1 MNAQTL
7 SDAATI
13 DTFVKDATGQTVIV
27 TGSNRGIGLGW
38 IKHYLNA
45 GDSVVATCRTPAEAT
60 DLIVLKEEYGSKLL
74 IEQLDVS
81 NEEHFDRLGEALAR
95 HRVCIDIAINNAGS
109 GSGKPF
115 GEWNTES
122 FAITF
127 QVHTIGSALF
137 AQMVTPLLNDG
148 AKMVLT
154 TSGVGSITRANR
166 QNEMDAYAIA
176 KAGVN
181 MLAKRLSVRL
191 ADRNIV
197 VIAFTPGSV
206 LTNMNSNGTISVEES
221 VGLMTSTLDKLT
233 IEASGGFFQNDGTVV
248 PW

>member
-1 MNAQTL
+1 M
-7 SDAATI
+7 DE
-13 DTFVKDATGQTVIV
+13 FVENVAGQTVII

-38 IKHYLNA
+38 VKHYLNA
-45 GDSVVATCRTPAEAT
+45 GDSVIATCRTPEEAT
-60 DLIVLKEEYGSKLL
+60 DLIALKEEYGNKLL
-74 IEQLDVS
+74 IVQLELA
-81 NEEHFDRLGEALAR
+81 NEEDFKRLGNALAE
-95 HRVCIDIAINNAGS
+95 HNVCLDIAINNAGS

-115 GEWNTES
+115 GEWDSES

-127 QVHTIGSALF
+127 EVHTIGSALF

-154 TSGVGSITRANR
+154 SSGVGSITRANR

-181 MLAKRLSVRL
+181 MLARRLSVRL
-191 ADRNIV
+191 ADRNIIV
-197 VIAFTPGSV
+197 VAVTPGSV
-206 LTNMNSNGTISVEES
+206 LTGMNPNGTISVEES
-221 VGLMTSTLDKLT
+221 VGLMSSTLDKLT
-233 IEASGGFFQNDGTVV
+233 IEDSGGFFQNNGTVV

>member
-1 MNAQTL
+1 M
-7 SDAATI
+7 DE
-13 DTFVKDATGQTVIV
+13 FVKDIAGQTVII

-38 IKHYLNA
+38 VKHYLNA
-45 GDSVVATCRTPAEAT
+45 GDSVIATCRTPEEAR
-60 DLIVLKEEYGSKLL
+60 DLIALKEEYGNKLL
-74 IEQLDVS
+74 IVQLELA
-81 NEEHFDRLGEALAR
+81 NEEDFKRLGNALAE
-95 HRVCIDIAINNAGS
+95 HNVCIDIAINNAGS

-115 GEWNTES
+115 GEWDSES

-181 MLAKRLSVRL
+181 MLAKRMSVRL
-191 ADRNIV
+191 ADRNIIV
-197 VIAFTPGSV
+197 AALTPGSV
-206 LTNMNSNGTISVEES
+206 LTGMNPNGTISVEES
-221 VGLMTSTLDKLT
+221 VGLMSSTLDKLT
-233 IEASGGFFQNDGTVV
+233 VEDSGSFFQNDGTVV

>member
-1 MNAQTL
+1 M
-7 SDAATI
+7 DE
-13 DTFVKDATGQTVIV
+13 FVKDIAGQTVII

-38 IKHYLNA
+38 VKHYLNA
-45 GDSVVATCRTPAEAT
+45 GDSVIATCRTPEEET
-60 DLIVLKEEYGSKLL
+60 DLIALKEEYGNKLL
-74 IEQLDVS
+74 IVQLELA
-81 NEEHFDRLGEALAR
+81 NEEDFKRLGDALAE
-95 HRVCIDIAINNAGS
+95 HNVCIDIAINNAGS

-115 GEWNTES
+115 GEWDSES

-181 MLAKRLSVRL
+181 MLAKRMSVRL
-191 ADRNIV
+191 ADRNIIV
-197 VIAFTPGSV
+197 AALTPGSV
-206 LTNMNSNGTISVEES
+206 LTGMNPNGTISVEES
-221 VGLMTSTLDKLT
+221 VGLMSSTLDKLT
-233 IEASGGFFQNDGTVV
+233 VEDSGSFFQNDGTLV

>member
-1 MNAQTL
+1 MNAQMP

-13 DTFVKDATGQTVIV
+13 DAFVENVAGQTVIV

-38 IKHYLNA
+38 VKHYLNA
-45 GDSVVATCRTPAEAT
+45 GDSVIATCRTPEEAT
-60 DLIVLKEEYGSKLL
+60 DLIALKEEYGNKLL
-74 IEQLDVS
+74 IVQLELA
-81 NEEHFDRLGEALAR
+81 NEEDFKRLGDALADR
-95 HRVCIDIAINNAGS
+95 NVCIDIAINNAGS

-115 GEWNTES
+115 GEWDSES

-127 QVHTIGSALF
+127 EVHTIGSALF

-154 TSGVGSITRANR
+154 SSGVGSITRANR

-181 MLAKRLSVRL
+181 MLARRLSVRL
-191 ADRNIV
+191 ADRNILV
-197 VIAFTPGSV
+197 VAVTPGSV
-206 LTNMNSNGTISVEES
+206 LTGMNPNGTISVEES
-221 VGLMTSTLDKLT
+221 VGLMSRTLDKLT
-233 IEASGGFFQNDGTVV
+233 IEDSGGFFQNNGTVV

>member
-1 MNAQTL
+1 M
-7 SDAATI
+7 DE
-13 DTFVKDATGQTVIV
+13 FVKDIAGQTVII

-38 IKHYLNA
+38 VKHYLNA
-45 GDSVVATCRTPAEAT
+45 GDSVIATCRTPEEAT
-60 DLIVLKEEYGSKLL
+60 DLIALKVEYGNKLL
-74 IEQLDVS
+74 IMQLELA
-81 NEEHFDRLGEALAR
+81 NEEDFKRLGDALAE
-95 HRVCIDIAINNAGS
+95 HNVCIDIAINNAGS

-115 GEWNTES
+115 GEWDSES

-137 AQMVTPLLNDG
+137 VQMVTPLLNDG

-181 MLAKRLSVRL
+181 MLAKRMSVRL
-191 ADRNIV
+191 ADRNIIV
-197 VIAFTPGSV
+197 AALTPGSV
-206 LTNMNSNGTISVEES
+206 LTGMNPNGSISVEES
-221 VGLMTSTLDKLT
+221 VGLMSSTLDKLT
-233 IEASGGFFQNDGTVV
+233 MEDSGGFFQNDGTVV

>member
-1 MNAQTL
+1 M
-7 SDAATI
+7 DE
-13 DTFVKDATGQTVIV
+13 FVKDVAGQTVIV

-38 IKHYLNA
+38 VKHYLNA
-45 GDSVVATCRTPAEAT
+45 GDSVIATCRTPEEAT
-60 DLIVLKEEYGSKLL
+60 DLIALKEEYGNKLL
-74 IEQLDVS
+74 VVQLELA
-81 NEEHFDRLGEALAR
+81 NEEDFKRLGDALAG
-95 HRVCIDIAINNAGS
+95 HNVCIDIAINNAGS

-115 GEWNTES
+115 GEWDSES

-127 QVHTIGSALF
+127 EVHTIGSALF
-137 AQMVTPLLNDG
+137 AQMVTPLLKDG

-154 TSGVGSITRANR
+154 SSGVGSITRANR

-181 MLAKRLSVRL
+181 MLARRLSVRL

-197 VIAFTPGSV
+197 VVAVTPGSV
-206 LTNMNSNGTISVEES
+206 LTGMNPNGTISVEES
-221 VGLMTSTLDKLT
+221 VGLMSSTLEKLT
-233 IEASGGFFQNDGTVV
+233 MEDSGGFFHNNGTVV

>member
-1 MNAQTL
+1 M
-7 SDAATI
+7 DE
-13 DTFVKDATGQTVIV
+13 FVENVAGQTVIV

-38 IKHYLNA
+38 VKHYLNA
-45 GDSVVATCRTPAEAT
+45 GDSVIATCRTPEEAT
-60 DLIVLKEEYGSKLL
+60 DLIALKEEYGNKLL
-74 IEQLDVS
+74 IVQLELA
-81 NEEHFDRLGEALAR
+81 NEEDFKRLGDALAE
-95 HRVCIDIAINNAGS
+95 HNVCLDIAINNAGS

-115 GEWNTES
+115 GEWDSES

-127 QVHTIGSALF
+127 EVHTIGSALF
-137 AQMVTPLLNDG
+137 AQMVTPLLKDG

-154 TSGVGSITRANR
+154 SSGVGSITRANR

-181 MLAKRLSVRL
+181 MLARRLSVRL

-197 VIAFTPGSV
+197 VIAVTPGSV
-206 LTNMNSNGTISVEES
+206 LTGMNPNGTISVEES
-221 VGLMTSTLDKLT
+221 VGLMSSTLDKLT
-233 IEASGGFFQNDGTVV
+233 IEDSGGFFHNNGTVV

>member
-1 MNAQTL
+1 M
-7 SDAATI
+7 DE
-13 DTFVKDATGQTVIV
+13 FVENVAGQTVII

-38 IKHYLNA
+38 VKHYLNA
-45 GDSVVATCRTPAEAT
+45 GDSVIATCRTPEEAT
-60 DLIVLKEEYGSKLL
+60 DLIALKEEYGNKLL
-74 IEQLDVS
+74 IVQLELA
-81 NEEHFDRLGEALAR
+81 NEEDFKRLGDALAE
-95 HRVCIDIAINNAGS
+95 HNVCVDIAINNAGS

-115 GEWNTES
+115 GEWDSES

-127 QVHTIGSALF
+127 EVHTIGSALF

-154 TSGVGSITRANR
+154 SSGVGSITRANR

-181 MLAKRLSVRL
+181 MLARRLSVRL

-197 VIAFTPGSV
+197 VVAVTPGSV
-206 LTNMNSNGTISVEES
+206 LTGMNPNGTISVEES
-221 VGLMTSTLDKLT
+221 VGLMSSTLDKLT
-233 IEASGGFFQNDGTVV
+233 IEDSGGFFHNNGTVV

>member
-1 MNAQTL
+1 M
-7 SDAATI
+7 DE
-13 DTFVKDATGQTVIV
+13 FVKDVAGQTVII

-38 IKHYLNA
+38 VKHYLNA
-45 GDSVVATCRTPAEAT
+45 GDSVIATCRTPEEAT
-60 DLIVLKEEYGSKLL
+60 DLIALKEEYGNKLL
-74 IEQLDVS
+74 IVQLELA
-81 NEEHFDRLGEALAR
+81 NEEDFKRLGDALADR
-95 HRVCIDIAINNAGS
+95 NVCIDIAINNAGS

-115 GEWNTES
+115 GEWDSES

-127 QVHTIGSALF
+127 EVHTIGSALF
-137 AQMVTPLLNDG
+137 AQMVTPLLKDG

-154 TSGVGSITRANR
+154 SSGVGSITRANR

-181 MLAKRLSVRL
+181 MLARRLSVRL

-197 VIAFTPGSV
+197 VVAVTPGAV
-206 LTNMNSNGTISVEES
+206 LTGMNPNGTISVEES
-221 VGLMTSTLDKLT
+221 VGLMSSTLDKLT
-233 IEASGGFFQNDGTVV
+233 IEDSGGFFHNNGTVV

>member
-1 MNAQTL
+1 MKN
-7 SDAATI
+7 
-13 DTFVKDATGQTVIV
+13 FVRDATGQIVII

-38 IKHYLNA
+38 VKHYLNA

-60 DLIVLKEEYGSKLL
+60 DLIALKEEYGNKLL
-74 IEQLDVS
+74 IEQLDLS
-81 NEEHFDRLGEALAR
+81 NEEHFDRLGDALAR
-95 HRVCIDIAINNAGS
+95 HGVRIDIAINNAGS

-115 GEWNTES
+115 GEWDTEG

-127 QVHTIGSALF
+127 EVHTIGSALF
-137 AQMVTPLLNDG
+137 AQMVAPLLNDG
-148 AKMVLT
+148 AKLVLT
-154 TSGVGSITRANR
+154 SSGVGSIARANR

-181 MLAKRLSVRL
+181 MLARRLSVRL

-197 VIAFTPGSV
+197 VVALTPGSV
-206 LTNMNSNGTISVEES
+206 LTGMNPRGTISVEES

-233 IEASGGFFQNDGTVV
+233 MEDSGGFFQNNGTVV

>member
-1 MNAQTL
+1 M
-7 SDAATI
+7 DE
-13 DTFVKDATGQTVIV
+13 FVKDVAGQTVIV

-38 IKHYLNA
+38 VKHYLNA
-45 GDSVVATCRTPAEAT
+45 GDSVIATCRTPEEAT
-60 DLIVLKEEYGSKLL
+60 DLITLKEEYGNKLL
-74 IEQLDVS
+74 VVQLELA
-81 NEEHFDRLGEALAR
+81 NEEDFKRLGDALAG
-95 HRVCIDIAINNAGS
+95 HNVCIDIAINNAGS

-115 GEWNTES
+115 GEWDSES

-127 QVHTIGSALF
+127 EVHTIGSALF
-137 AQMVTPLLNDG
+137 AQMVTPLLKDG

-154 TSGVGSITRANR
+154 SSGVGSITRANR

-181 MLAKRLSVRL
+181 MLARRLSVRL

-197 VIAFTPGSV
+197 VVAVTPGSV
-206 LTNMNSNGTISVEES
+206 LTGMNPNGTISVEES
-221 VGLMTSTLDKLT
+221 VGLMSSTLDKLT
-233 IEASGGFFQNDGTVV
+233 MEDSGGFFHNNGTVV

>member
-1 MNAQTL
+1 M
-7 SDAATI
+7 DE
-13 DTFVKDATGQTVIV
+13 FVKDVAGQTVIV

-38 IKHYLNA
+38 VKHYLNA
-45 GDSVVATCRTPAEAT
+45 GDSVIATCRTPEEAT
-60 DLIVLKEEYGSKLL
+60 DLIALKEEYGNKLL
-74 IEQLDVS
+74 VVQLELA
-81 NEEHFDRLGEALAR
+81 NEEDFKRLGDALAG
-95 HRVCIDIAINNAGS
+95 HNVCIDIAINNAGS

-115 GEWNTES
+115 GEWDSES

-127 QVHTIGSALF
+127 EVHTIGSALF
-137 AQMVTPLLNDG
+137 AQMVTPLLKDG

-154 TSGVGSITRANR
+154 SSGVGSITRANR

-181 MLAKRLSVRL
+181 MLARRLSVRF

-197 VIAFTPGSV
+197 VVAVTPGSV
-206 LTNMNSNGTISVEES
+206 LTGMNPNGTISVEES
-221 VGLMTSTLDKLT
+221 VGLMSSTLDKLT
-233 IEASGGFFQNDGTVV
+233 MEDSGGFFHNNGTVV

>member
-1 MNAQTL
+1 M
-7 SDAATI
+7 DE
-13 DTFVKDATGQTVIV
+13 FVKDVAGQTVII

-38 IKHYLNA
+38 VKHYLNA
-45 GDSVVATCRTPAEAT
+45 GDSVIATCRTPEEAT
-60 DLIVLKEEYGSKLL
+60 DLIALKEEYGNKLL
-74 IEQLDVS
+74 IVQLELA
-81 NEEHFDRLGEALAR
+81 NEEDFKRLGDALAE
-95 HRVCIDIAINNAGS
+95 HNVCVDIAINNAGS

-115 GEWNTES
+115 GEWDSES

-127 QVHTIGSALF
+127 EVHTIGSALF

-154 TSGVGSITRANR
+154 SSGVGSITRANR

-181 MLAKRLSVRL
+181 MLARRLSVRL

-197 VIAFTPGSV
+197 VVAVTPGSV
-206 LTNMNSNGTISVEES
+206 LTGMNPNGTISVEES
-221 VGLMTSTLDKLT
+221 VGLMSSTLDKLT
-233 IEASGGFFQNDGTVV
+233 IEDSGGFFQNNGTVV

>member
-1 MNAQTL
+1 M
-7 SDAATI
+7 DE
-13 DTFVKDATGQTVIV
+13 FVKDVAGQTVIV

-38 IKHYLNA
+38 VKHYLNA
-45 GDSVVATCRTPAEAT
+45 GDSVIATCRTLEEAT
-60 DLIVLKEEYGSKLL
+60 DLIALKEEYGNKLL
-74 IEQLDVS
+74 VVQLELA
-81 NEEHFDRLGEALAR
+81 NEEDFKRLGDALAG
-95 HRVCIDIAINNAGS
+95 HNVCIDIAINNAGS

-115 GEWNTES
+115 GEWDSES

-127 QVHTIGSALF
+127 EVHTIGSALF
-137 AQMVTPLLNDG
+137 AQMVTPLLKDG

-154 TSGVGSITRANR
+154 SSGVGSIRRANR

-181 MLAKRLSVRL
+181 MLARRLSVRL

-197 VIAFTPGSV
+197 VVAVTPGSV
-206 LTNMNSNGTISVEES
+206 LTGMNPNGTISVEES
-221 VGLMTSTLDKLT
+221 VGLMSSTLDKLT
-233 IEASGGFFQNDGTVV
+233 MEDSGGFFHNNGTVV

>member
-1 MNAQTL
+1 M
-7 SDAATI
+7 DE
-13 DTFVKDATGQTVIV
+13 FVKDVAGQTVII

-38 IKHYLNA
+38 VKHYLNA
-45 GDSVVATCRTPAEAT
+45 GDSVIATCRTPEEAT
-60 DLIVLKEEYGSKLL
+60 DLIALKEEYGNKLL
-74 IEQLDVS
+74 IVQLELA
-81 NEEHFDRLGEALAR
+81 NEEDFKRLGDALAE
-95 HRVCIDIAINNAGS
+95 HNVCLDIAINNAGS

-115 GEWNTES
+115 GEWDSES

-127 QVHTIGSALF
+127 EVHTIGSALF
-137 AQMVTPLLNDG
+137 AQMVTPLLKDG

-154 TSGVGSITRANR
+154 SSGVGSITRANR

-181 MLAKRLSVRL
+181 MLARRLSVRL

-197 VIAFTPGSV
+197 VVAVTPGAV
-206 LTNMNSNGTISVEES
+206 LTGMNPNGTISVEES
-221 VGLMTSTLDKLT
+221 VGLMSSTLDKLT
-233 IEASGGFFQNDGTVV
+233 IEDSGGFFHNNGTVV

>member
-1 MNAQTL
+1 M
-7 SDAATI
+7 DE
-13 DTFVKDATGQTVIV
+13 FVENVAGQTVII

-38 IKHYLNA
+38 VKHYLNA
-45 GDSVVATCRTPAEAT
+45 GDSVIATCRTPEEAT
-60 DLIVLKEEYGSKLL
+60 DLIALKEEYGNKLL
-74 IEQLDVS
+74 IVQLELA
-81 NEEHFDRLGEALAR
+81 NEEDFKRLGDALAE
-95 HRVCIDIAINNAGS
+95 HNVCVDIAINNAGS

-115 GEWNTES
+115 GEWDSES

-127 QVHTIGSALF
+127 EVHTIGSALF

-154 TSGVGSITRANR
+154 SSGVGSITRANR

-181 MLAKRLSVRL
+181 MLARRLSVRL
-191 ADRNIV
+191 ADRNIIV
-197 VIAFTPGSV
+197 VAVTPGSV
-206 LTNMNSNGTISVEES
+206 LTGMNPNGTISVEES
-221 VGLMTSTLDKLT
+221 VGLMSSTLDKLT
-233 IEASGGFFQNDGTVV
+233 IEDSGGFFQNNGTVV

>member
-1 MNAQTL
+1 M
-7 SDAATI
+7 DE
-13 DTFVKDATGQTVIV
+13 FVKDVAGQTVIV

-38 IKHYLNA
+38 VKHYLNA
-45 GDSVVATCRTPAEAT
+45 GDSVIATCRTPEEAT
-60 DLIVLKEEYGSKLL
+60 DLIALKEEYGNKLL
-74 IEQLDVS
+74 VVQLELA
-81 NEEHFDRLGEALAR
+81 NEEDFKRLGDALAG
-95 HRVCIDIAINNAGS
+95 HNVCIDIAINNAGS

-115 GEWNTES
+115 GEWDSES

-127 QVHTIGSALF
+127 EVHTIGSALF
-137 AQMVTPLLNDG
+137 AQMVTPLLKDG

-154 TSGVGSITRANR
+154 SSGVGSITRANR

-181 MLAKRLSVRL
+181 MLARRLSVRL

-197 VIAFTPGSV
+197 VVAVTPGSV
-206 LTNMNSNGTISVEES
+206 LTGMNPNGTISVEES
-221 VGLMTSTLDKLT
+221 VGLMSSTLDKLT
-233 IEASGGFFQNDGTVV
+233 IEDSGGFFHNNGTVV

>member
-1 MNAQTL
+1 M
-7 SDAATI
+7 DE
-13 DTFVKDATGQTVIV
+13 FVKDVAGQTVIV

-38 IKHYLNA
+38 VKHYLNA
-45 GDSVVATCRTPAEAT
+45 GDSVIATCRTPEEAT
-60 DLIVLKEEYGSKLL
+60 DLIAPKEEYGNKLL
-74 IEQLDVS
+74 VVQLELA
-81 NEEHFDRLGEALAR
+81 NEEDFKRLGDALAG
-95 HRVCIDIAINNAGS
+95 HNVCIDIAINNAGS

-115 GEWNTES
+115 GEWDSES

-127 QVHTIGSALF
+127 EVHTIGSALF
-137 AQMVTPLLNDG
+137 AQMVTPLLKDG

-154 TSGVGSITRANR
+154 SSGVGSITRANR

-181 MLAKRLSVRL
+181 MLARRLSVRL

-197 VIAFTPGSV
+197 VVAVTPGSV
-206 LTNMNSNGTISVEES
+206 LTGMNPNGTISVEES
-221 VGLMTSTLDKLT
+221 VGLMSSTLDKLT
-233 IEASGGFFQNDGTVV
+233 MEDSGGFFHNNGTVV

>member
-1 MNAQTL
+1 MNAQMP

-13 DTFVKDATGQTVIV
+13 DEFVENVAGQTVIV

-38 IKHYLNA
+38 VKHYLNA
-45 GDSVVATCRTPAEAT
+45 GDSVIATCRTPEEAT
-60 DLIVLKEEYGSKLL
+60 DLIALKEEYGNKLL
-74 IEQLDVS
+74 IVQLELA
-81 NEEHFDRLGEALAR
+81 NEEDFKRLGDALAE
-95 HRVCIDIAINNAGS
+95 HNVCLDIAINNAGS

-115 GEWNTES
+115 GEWDSES

-127 QVHTIGSALF
+127 EVHTIGSALF
-137 AQMVTPLLNDG
+137 AQMVTPLLKDG

-154 TSGVGSITRANR
+154 SSGVGSITRANR

-181 MLAKRLSVRL
+181 MLARRLSVRL
-191 ADRNIV
+191 ADRNIMV
-197 VIAFTPGSV
+197 VAVTPGSV
-206 LTNMNSNGTISVEES
+206 LTGMNPNGTISVEES
-221 VGLMTSTLDKLT
+221 VGLMSRTLDKLT
-233 IEASGGFFQNDGTVV
+233 IEDSGGFFQNNGTVV

>member
-1 MNAQTL
+1 MNE
-7 SDAATI
+7 
-13 DTFVKDATGQTVIV
+13 FVKDVAGQTVII

-38 IKHYLNA
+38 VKHYLNA
-45 GDSVVATCRTPAEAT
+45 GDLVIATCRTPEEAT
-60 DLIVLKEEYGSKLL
+60 DLIALKEEYGNKLL
-74 IEQLDVS
+74 IVQLELA
-81 NEEHFDRLGEALAR
+81 NEEDFKRLGDALAE
-95 HRVCIDIAINNAGS
+95 HNVCIDIAINNAGS

-115 GEWNTES
+115 GEWDSES

-181 MLAKRLSVRL
+181 MLAKRMSVRL
-191 ADRNIV
+191 ADRNIIV
-197 VIAFTPGSV
+197 AAFTPGSV
-206 LTNMNSNGTISVEES
+206 LTGMNPNGTISVEES
-221 VGLMTSTLDKLT
+221 VGLMSSTLDKLT
-233 IEASGGFFQNDGTVV
+233 IEDSGGFFQNDGTVV

>member
-1 MNAQTL
+1 M
-7 SDAATI
+7 DE
-13 DTFVKDATGQTVIV
+13 FVENVAGQTVIV

-38 IKHYLNA
+38 VKHYLNA
-45 GDSVVATCRTPAEAT
+45 GDSVIATCRTPEEAT
-60 DLIVLKEEYGSKLL
+60 DLIALKEEYGNKLL
-74 IEQLDVS
+74 IVQLELA
-81 NEEHFDRLGEALAR
+81 NEEDFKRLGDALAE
-95 HRVCIDIAINNAGS
+95 HNVCVDIAINNAGS

-115 GEWNTES
+115 GEWDSES

-127 QVHTIGSALF
+127 EVHTIGSALF

-154 TSGVGSITRANR
+154 SSGVGSITRANR

-181 MLAKRLSVRL
+181 MLARRLSVRL

-197 VIAFTPGSV
+197 VVAVTPGSV
-206 LTNMNSNGTISVEES
+206 LTGMNPNGTISVEES
-221 VGLMTSTLDKLT
+221 VGLMSSTLDKLT
-233 IEASGGFFQNDGTVV
+233 IEDSGGFFQNNGTVV

>member
-1 MNAQTL
+1 MNAQMP

-13 DTFVKDATGQTVIV
+13 DAFVENVAGQTVIV

-38 IKHYLNA
+38 VKHYLNA
-45 GDSVVATCRTPAEAT
+45 GDSVIATCRTPEEAT
-60 DLIVLKEEYGSKLL
+60 DLIALKEEYGNQLL
-74 IEQLDVS
+74 IVQLELA
-81 NEEHFDRLGEALAR
+81 NEEDFKRLGDALAE
-95 HRVCIDIAINNAGS
+95 HNVCIDIAINNAGS

-115 GEWNTES
+115 GEWDSES

-127 QVHTIGSALF
+127 EVHTIGSALF

-154 TSGVGSITRANR
+154 SSGVGSITRANR

-181 MLAKRLSVRL
+181 MLARRLSVRL
-191 ADRNIV
+191 ADRNIMV
-197 VIAFTPGSV
+197 VAVTPGSV
-206 LTNMNSNGTISVEES
+206 LTGMNPNGTISVEES
-221 VGLMTSTLDKLT
+221 VGLMSRTLDKLT
-233 IEASGGFFQNDGTVV
+233 IEDSGGFFQNNGTVV

>member
-1 MNAQTL
+1 M
-7 SDAATI
+7 DE
-13 DTFVKDATGQTVIV
+13 FVKDVAGQTVIV

-38 IKHYLNA
+38 VKHYLNA
-45 GDSVVATCRTPAEAT
+45 GDSVIATCRTPEEAT
-60 DLIVLKEEYGSKLL
+60 DLIALKEEYGNKLL
-74 IEQLDVS
+74 VVQLELA
-81 NEEHFDRLGEALAR
+81 NEEDFKRLGDALAG
-95 HRVCIDIAINNAGS
+95 HNVCIDIAINNAGS

-115 GEWNTES
+115 GEWDSES

-127 QVHTIGSALF
+127 EVHTIGSALF
-137 AQMVTPLLNDG
+137 AQMVTPLLKDG

-154 TSGVGSITRANR
+154 SSGVGSITRANR

-181 MLAKRLSVRL
+181 MLARRLSVRL

-197 VIAFTPGSV
+197 VVAVTPGSV
-206 LTNMNSNGTISVEES
+206 LTGMNPNGTISVEES
-221 VGLMTSTLDKLT
+221 VGLMSSTLDKLT
-233 IEASGGFFQNDGTVV
+233 MEDSGGFFHNNGTVV

>member
-1 MNAQTL
+1 MNAQMP

-13 DTFVKDATGQTVIV
+13 DAFVENVAGQTVIV

-38 IKHYLNA
+38 VKHYLNA
-45 GDSVVATCRTPAEAT
+45 GDSVIATCRTPEEAT
-60 DLIVLKEEYGSKLL
+60 DLIALKEEYGNKLL
-74 IEQLDVS
+74 IVQLELA
-81 NEEHFDRLGEALAR
+81 NEEDFKRLGDALADR
-95 HRVCIDIAINNAGS
+95 NVCIDIAINNAGS

-115 GEWNTES
+115 GEWDSES

-127 QVHTIGSALF
+127 EVHTIGSALF
-137 AQMVTPLLNDG
+137 AQMVTPLLKDG

-154 TSGVGSITRANR
+154 SSGVGSITRANR

-181 MLAKRLSVRL
+181 MLARRLSVRL

-197 VIAFTPGSV
+197 VVAVTPGSV
-206 LTNMNSNGTISVEES
+206 LTGMNPNGTISVEES
-221 VGLMTSTLDKLT
+221 VGLMSRTLDKLT
-233 IEASGGFFQNDGTVV
+233 IEDSGGFFQNNGTVV

>member
-1 MNAQTL
+1 M
-7 SDAATI
+7 DE
-13 DTFVKDATGQTVIV
+13 FVKDIAGQTVII

-38 IKHYLNA
+38 VKHYLNA
-45 GDSVVATCRTPAEAT
+45 GDSVIATCRTPEEAT
-60 DLIVLKEEYGSKLL
+60 DLIALKEEYGNKLL
-74 IEQLDVS
+74 IVQLELA
-81 NEEHFDRLGEALAR
+81 NEEDFKRLGDALAE
-95 HRVCIDIAINNAGS
+95 HNVCIDIAINNAGS

-115 GEWNTES
+115 GEWDSES

-181 MLAKRLSVRL
+181 MLAKRMSVRL
-191 ADRNIV
+191 ADRNIIV
-197 VIAFTPGSV
+197 AALTPGSV
-206 LTNMNSNGTISVEES
+206 LTGMNPNGTISVEES
-221 VGLMTSTLDKLT
+221 VGLMSSTLDKLT
-233 IEASGGFFQNDGTVV
+233 MEDSGGFFQNDGTVV

>member
-1 MNAQTL
+1 M
-7 SDAATI
+7 DE
-13 DTFVKDATGQTVIV
+13 FVENVAGQTVII

-38 IKHYLNA
+38 VKHYLNA
-45 GDSVVATCRTPAEAT
+45 GDSVIATCRMPEEAT
-60 DLIVLKEEYGSKLL
+60 DLIALKEEYGNKLL
-74 IEQLDVS
+74 IVQLELA
-81 NEEHFDRLGEALAR
+81 NEEDFKRLGDALAE
-95 HRVCIDIAINNAGS
+95 HNVCVDIAINNAGS

-115 GEWNTES
+115 GEWDSES

-127 QVHTIGSALF
+127 EVHTIGSALF

-154 TSGVGSITRANR
+154 SSGVGSITRANR

-181 MLAKRLSVRL
+181 MLARRLSVRL
-191 ADRNIV
+191 ADRNIIV
-197 VIAFTPGSV
+197 VAVTPGSV
-206 LTNMNSNGTISVEES
+206 LTGMNPNGTISVEES
-221 VGLMTSTLDKLT
+221 VGLMSSTLDKLT
-233 IEASGGFFQNDGTVV
+233 IEDSGGFFQNNGTVV

>member
-1 MNAQTL
+1 M
-7 SDAATI
+7 DE
-13 DTFVKDATGQTVIV
+13 FVKDVAGQTVIV

-38 IKHYLNA
+38 VKHYLNA
-45 GDSVVATCRTPAEAT
+45 GDSVIATCRTPEEAT
-60 DLIVLKEEYGSKLL
+60 DLIALKEEYGNKLL
-74 IEQLDVS
+74 IVQLELA
-81 NEEHFDRLGEALAR
+81 NEEDFKRLGDALAE
-95 HRVCIDIAINNAGS
+95 HNVCVDIAINNAGS

-115 GEWNTES
+115 GEWDSES

-127 QVHTIGSALF
+127 EVHTIGSALF

-154 TSGVGSITRANR
+154 SSGVGSITRANR

-181 MLAKRLSVRL
+181 MLARRLSVRL

-197 VIAFTPGSV
+197 VIAVTPGSV
-206 LTNMNSNGTISVEES
+206 LTGMNPNGTISVEES
-221 VGLMTSTLDKLT
+221 VGLMSSTLDKLT
-233 IEASGGFFQNDGTVV
+233 MEDSGGFFHNNGMVV

>member
-1 MNAQTL
+1 MNAQMP

-13 DTFVKDATGQTVIV
+13 DAFVENVAGQTVIV

-38 IKHYLNA
+38 VKHYLNA
-45 GDSVVATCRTPAEAT
+45 GDSVIATCRTPEEAT
-60 DLIVLKEEYGSKLL
+60 DLIALKEEYGNKLL
-74 IEQLDVS
+74 IVQLELA
-81 NEEHFDRLGEALAR
+81 NEEDFKRLGDALADR
-95 HRVCIDIAINNAGS
+95 NVCIDIAINNAGS

-115 GEWNTES
+115 GEWDSES

-127 QVHTIGSALF
+127 EVHTIGSALF

-154 TSGVGSITRANR
+154 SSGVGSITRANR

-181 MLAKRLSVRL
+181 MLARRLSVRL
-191 ADRNIV
+191 ADRNIMV
-197 VIAFTPGSV
+197 VAVTPGSV
-206 LTNMNSNGTISVEES
+206 LTGMNPNGTISVEES
-221 VGLMTSTLDKLT
+221 VGLMSRTLDKLT
-233 IEASGGFFQNDGTVV
+233 IEDSGGFFQNNGTVV

>member
-1 MNAQTL
+1 M
-7 SDAATI
+7 DE
-13 DTFVKDATGQTVIV
+13 FVKDVAGQTVIV

-38 IKHYLNA
+38 VKHYLNA
-45 GDSVVATCRTPAEAT
+45 GDSVIATCRTPEEAT
-60 DLIVLKEEYGSKLL
+60 DLIALKEEYGNKLL
-74 IEQLDVS
+74 VAQLELA
-81 NEEHFDRLGEALAR
+81 NEEDFKRLGDALAG
-95 HRVCIDIAINNAGS
+95 HNVCIDIAINNAGS

-115 GEWNTES
+115 GEWDSES

-127 QVHTIGSALF
+127 EVHTIGSALF
-137 AQMVTPLLNDG
+137 AQMVTPLLKDG

-154 TSGVGSITRANR
+154 SSGVGSITRANR

-181 MLAKRLSVRL
+181 MLARRLSVRL

-197 VIAFTPGSV
+197 VVAVTPGSV
-206 LTNMNSNGTISVEES
+206 LTGMNPNGTISVEES
-221 VGLMTSTLDKLT
+221 VGLMSSTLDKLT
-233 IEASGGFFQNDGTVV
+233 MEDSGGFFHNNGTVV

>member
-1 MNAQTL
+1 M
-7 SDAATI
+7 DE
-13 DTFVKDATGQTVIV
+13 FVKDVAGQTVII

-38 IKHYLNA
+38 VKHYLNA
-45 GDSVVATCRTPAEAT
+45 GDSVIATCRTPEEAT
-60 DLIVLKEEYGSKLL
+60 DLIALKEEYGNKLL
-74 IEQLDVS
+74 VVQLELA
-81 NEEHFDRLGEALAR
+81 NEEDFKRLGDALAG
-95 HRVCIDIAINNAGS
+95 HNVCIDIAINNAGS

-115 GEWNTES
+115 GEWDSES

-127 QVHTIGSALF
+127 EVHTIGSALF
-137 AQMVTPLLNDG
+137 AQMVTPLLKDG

-154 TSGVGSITRANR
+154 SSGVGSITRANR

-181 MLAKRLSVRL
+181 MLARRLSVRL

-197 VIAFTPGSV
+197 VVAVTPGSV
-206 LTNMNSNGTISVEES
+206 LTGMNPNGTISVEES
-221 VGLMTSTLDKLT
+221 VGLMSSTLDKLT
-233 IEASGGFFQNDGTVV
+233 MEDSGGFFHNNGTVV